1 MKRTVFEKYE
11 NGYRVLEDN
20 TKGFGLKGQFALA
33 LMNELQ
39 RDLVVED
46 LRKAVEDKKDTNI
59 VLYEYLVEA
68 ANALFKLDIL
78 SEMLE
83 NKGEA

>member
-1 MKRTVFEKYE
+1 
-11 NGYRVLEDN
+11 
-20 TKGFGLKGQFALA
+20 
-33 LMNELQ
+33 MNELQ

-68 ANALFKLDIL
+68 TNALFKLDIL